1 MNNARD
7 RVVQLVGRGW
17 DQVKGS
23 LYRNAIFIMLT
34 SVISS
39 GLGFF
44 FWLVIGNAYDKND
57 VGSAIVLF
65 QTLGFIGTL
74 GSLGIGVGLI
84 RYLPETKDQTALVNA
99 GLTISGVVTLVLG
112 LAFLALL
119 PLVLPR
125 LRRKRRCPR
134 GLAPSSSRA
143 RLPPSAGVSNRTSS
157 AHPAILARQLCRHR
171 DLCRGEPPPD
181 AADLRRAR
189 TDPRTSER
197 GLFLHRAD
205 RREPPLHHPG
215 FGIHLLLRGS
225 VPEEH
230 GPPPR
235 GAGRDPAQRRP
246 PDPGHRRHV
255 VLLRTD
261 ASPVWRSRLRGP
273 GCHAAPNPQFCLDP
287 RLHQRDSR
295 DARAGP
301 EADPAVDHLRDDR
314 HGHHVGSRIRAPPES
329 RPRNRRTRLC
339 VRARPGRRDALPVLR
354 GPRGVRRGPA
364 GAPFRAT
371 LGVRHGHR
379 DGDGRSRPRQDLAVD
394 LPTRLPRP
402 RDCRR
407 DPDRGPGRS
416 DRPRSAAP

>member
-119 PLVLPR
+119 PLVLPN
-125 LRRKRRCPR
+125 
-134 GLAPSSSRA
+134 LAFVLQFPLYIA
-143 RLPPSAGVSNRTSS
+143 T
-157 AHPAILARQLCRHR
+157 ILAATVALGQ
-171 DLCRGEPPPD
+171 PPPD

-189 TDPRTSER
+189 TVPRTPER
-197 GLFLHRAD
+197 GVFLHRAH

-255 VLLRTD
+255 VLLRTN
-261 ASPVWRSRLRGP
+261 ASTVWRSRLRGP
-273 GCHAAPNPQFCLDP
+273 GRHAAPNPQFGLDP

-301 EADPAVDHLRDDR
+301 EADPAVDCLRHDR

-371 LGVRHGHR
+371 LGVRQGHR
-379 DGDGRSRPRQDLAVD
+379 DGDGRSRTRQDLAVD
-394 LPTRLPRP
+394 LPTQI
-402 RDCRR
+402 
-407 DPDRGPGRS
+407 GR
-416 DRPRSAAP
+416 AHV